1 MSKARK
7 AKRFRR
13 GRKTGNPQISKV
25 TVNREYKSSV
35 FKAYF
40 SITENCLALYNAIN
54 RTNYTE
60 EDDLKIETLE
70 NAVYLK
76 IYNDVSFVISGYV
89 NLYEHQSTVNPNM
102 PIRDL
107 FYIADM
113 YKAITMRPEN
123 DLYGSKLIKVPN
135 PMFMVFYNG
144 RKDAPERDVL
154 RLSDAFENPTDNPEL
169 ELTVQ
174 FVNINFGQNQE
185 LMDRCVQLRDYAI
198 LTNRVRENYDAGMA
212 IREAA
217 TKAVDDCINDDIMRD
232 FLIREKAG
240 VIEMHVLDF
249 NEEKHDRSLR
259 EEGSKERRIADLA
272 QMLSRGGTEDDLRR
286 FHDASDEEIAKAVF
300 EAANKTSGKTAF
312 MNT

>member
-1 MSKARK
+1 MSKAKMSNRTGEKKPLRTYQQPENRK
-7 AKRFRR
+7 L
-13 GRKTGNPQISKV
+13 SSV
-25 TVNREYKSSV
+25 SVNREYKSSV
-35 FKAYF
+35 FKSYF
-40 SITENCLALYNAIN
+40 SIKENCLALYNAV
-54 RTNYTE
+54 RGTNYTE

-113 YKAITMRPEN
+113 YKAIVMGPDN

-135 PMFMVFYNG
+135 PVFMVFYNG
-144 RKDAPERDVL
+144 LMNAPERDIL
-154 RLSDAFENPTDNPEL
+154 RLSDAFENKTDDPEL
-169 ELTVQ
+169 ELIVQ
-174 FVNINFGQNQE
+174 FVNINYGQNKE
-185 LMDRCVQLRDYAI
+185 LMDKCVQLRDYAI
-198 LTNRVRENYDAGMA
+198 LTFRVRENLEAGMD

-217 TKAVDDCINDDIMRD
+217 AKAIDDCINDNIMRD
-232 FLIREKAG
+232 FLIKEKAG

-259 EEGSKERRIADLA
+259 EEGREEGRIASLA
-272 QMLSRGGTEDDLRR
+272 KMLSRGGTENDLRR
-286 FHDASDEEIAKAVF
+286 FLDATDEEIVRARIM
-300 EAANKTSGKTAF
+300 AASVSD
-312 MNT
+312 

>member
-1 MSKARK
+1 MSKARSP
-7 AKRFRR
+7 KRSARR
-13 GRKTGNPQISKV
+13 GSKRKQQSSRI
-25 TVNREYKSSV
+25 TVNKEYKSSV

-40 SITENCLALYNAIN
+40 SIKENCLALYNAVN
-54 RTNYTE
+54 GTAYTE
-60 EDDLKIETLE
+60 DDDLKIETLE

-76 IYNDVSFVISGYV
+76 IYNDVSFMICGYV

-135 PMFMVFYNG
+135 PMFMIFYNG

-154 RLSDAFENPTDNPEL
+154 KLSDAFANPTDNPEL

-174 FVNINFGQNQE
+174 FVNINYGQNIE

-198 LTNRVRENYDAGMA
+198 LNHRVRENLDAGME

-217 TKAVDDCINDDIMRD
+217 TKAVDDCIDDDIMRD
-232 FLIREKAG
+232 FLIKEKAG

-249 NEEKHDRSLR
+249 DEEKHDRSLR
-259 EEGSKERRIADLA
+259 EEGREEARIADLVK
-272 QMLSRGGTEDDLRR
+272 MLSRGGTEDDLRK
-286 FHDASDEEIAKAVF
+286 FLDASDEEIAKAIR
-300 EAANKTSGKTAF
+300 EASSKTLT
-312 MNT
+312 NRI